1 MAPETGQHEV
11 GHGYEREGVVSSN
24 PPSQAAHRLGS
35 LPLALYLLWHRR
47 WRLAL
52 IVALVPSILASY
64 VLIRYADL
72 EAYKQS
78 RFGEYIAGSMTRSME
93 GVRLVGAGLMMLGVW
108 QRRARRQDQVDFAGW
123 IFISP

>member
-1 MAPETGQHEV
+1 
-11 GHGYEREGVVSSN
+11 
-24 PPSQAAHRLGS
+24 LGS

-108 QRRARRQDQVDFAGW
+108 QRRWWLFPVGLLIILVGW
-123 IFISP
+123 LRGVLLR